1 VLGEAGLL
9 FYCHAKDTELHTH
22 QGRVNGY
29 NDARPYSDLRNRS
42 WNFRTCGYGHGH
54 EFWKPF
60 VSMLRR
66 QGYDHVLS
74 IEHEDALMSVEEG
87 LERAASF
94 LSEAIIVEGA
104 GKPWWC

>member
-1 VLGEAGLL
+1 
-9 FYCHAKDTELHTH
+9 
-22 QGRVNGY
+22 
-29 NDARPYSDLRNRS
+29 
-42 WNFRTCGYGHGH
+42 
-54 EFWKPF
+54 
-60 VSMLRR
+60 MLRR